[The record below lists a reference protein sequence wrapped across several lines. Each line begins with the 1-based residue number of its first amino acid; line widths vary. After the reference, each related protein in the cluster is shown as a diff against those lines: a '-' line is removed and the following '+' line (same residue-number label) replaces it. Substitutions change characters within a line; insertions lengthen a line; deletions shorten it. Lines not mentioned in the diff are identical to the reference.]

1 MLLTK
6 KKLNKKENIKV
17 SYGPNE
23 IVENFEIGYSD
34 NSLKIMDCDYKCKP
48 KNNINSDKNISTY
61 NDNVLNLSIGKILHI
76 RMLFKENY
84 IYDKE
89 TLIYNKKK

>member
-1 MLLTK
+1 
-6 KKLNKKENIKV
+6 
-17 SYGPNE
+17 
-23 IVENFEIGYSD
+23 
-34 NSLKIMDCDYKCKP
+34 MDCDYKCKP

-61 NDNVLNLSIGKILHI
+61 NDNVLNLSIGKILQRI

-89 TLIYNKKK
+89 TLIYIIKK